1 MRPNVEIW
9 FMYEIGSVNA
19 NLPKTF
25 LIKLLKKSVTKKL
38 IEYVYLKIER
48 VGSESISRIK

>member
-1 MRPNVEIW
+1 
-9 FMYEIGSVNA
+9 MYGIGSVNA

-48 VGSESISRIK
+48 VESESISRIK